1 MKIAALT
8 ALTAL
13 TTLTVL
19 TVLTAGCAG
28 GETAAD
34 AQVEPTVTPPT
45 VTATATVTAEPLQE
59 ERDQLAADQEALQQR
74 EDALDARAQRLDK
87 RDRKLDQRKLRLDRR
102 ERKVSGAERRAK
114 RNRFGD
120 GVWLVGP
127 DIKPGTYRTQNA
139 SGSCYWARLNGT
151 SGDFDDL
158 ITNGIP
164 DGPAVVTIAP
174 SDKAFESTRC
184 GQWNKIG

>member
-8 ALTAL
+8 
-13 TTLTVL
+13 VL
-19 TVLTAGCAG
+19 TLLATAGCAG
-28 GETAAD
+28 SETAAD
-34 AQVEPTVTPPT
+34 AHAEHTVTPPT
-45 VTATATVTAEPLQE
+45 VTATATVTADPLQE
-59 ERDQLAADQEALQQR
+59 EKDSLASQEATVQQR
-74 EDALDARAQRLDK
+74 EDDLDARAQRLNK
-87 RDRKLDQRKLRLDRR
+87 RDRKLDQRKRALDRR
-102 ERKVSGAERRAK
+102 ERKISAAERRAK

-127 DIKPGTYRTQNA
+127 DIKPGTYRTKNA
-139 SGSCYWARLNGT
+139 SGSCYWARLSGT

-158 ITNGIP
+158 ITNGNP

-174 SDKAFESTRC
+174 SDKAFESARC